1 MSEQYRASAIL
12 EGYEKIGCEAI
23 NVGRYELLCGLSFL
37 KERAGSTSIPF
48 ISANLRDKKGKD
60 LLFDPY
66 RIVQRGHFNVG
77 IIGLTSMLP
86 DTMTTVTADDYLET
100 GRSFLKKLK
109 AQVDIL
115 VMLVNTDRKNYESL
129 PAEFPEADFIFV
141 SGSTMLTRPNM
152 PQEKGGPYIYSS
164 GKQGKQLTIVELKM
178 ENESDPIVDVS
189 YYHNTINYIQRRLDR
204 LQKKDP
210 DKPLEEIYAEQEN
223 VLKLIKAYRQEQK
236 IIEIALENAV
246 NILQF
251 QNIPMGD
258 SIKDDPNMLSF
269 VDRSLATCSSLKVI
283 QADNRSG
290 SSEKEKASNGL

>member
-37 KERAGSTSIPF
+37 KERAGSTSVPF
-48 ISANLRDKKGKD
+48 ISANLRDKQGKD

-66 RIVQRGHFNVG
+66 RIVQRGQFNIG

-109 AQVDIL
+109 AQVDIV

-152 PQEKGGPYIYSS
+152 PQEKGGPYVYSS

-189 YYHNTINYIQRRLDR
+189 YYHNTISYIQRRLDR

-223 VLKLIKAYRQEQK
+223 VLKLIKAYRQERK
-236 IIEIALENAV
+236 TIETALASAV

-251 QNIPMGD
+251 QNVPMGD

-283 QADNRSG
+283 PADSRSG
-290 SSEKEKASNGL
+290 SSEKEKASNGP